1 MATDVLGTPVKRTE
15 DPKFITGKGR
25 YLDDIKLQGMVHMSI
40 LRSPYAHANIKSIDT
55 SAAKSMPGVL
65 AVFAGADIPYNPL
78 PMAWPAGGASGL
90 QNNVNTPRIL
100 ATDDV
105 KWTGEGV
112 AAVIAE
118 TPEQA
123 VDALEAI
130 QVDYEPLPTVVDAEK
145 ATQPG
150 APQLHENAPN
160 NIVFDWTV
168 GDKAGTDAA
177 IDKAEVVVRQRIVN
191 QRLIPNPIEVR
202 GDIGWYNPGTDEYT
216 VWMSSQTPHI
226 QRLLLGAFVTGI
238 PEHKI
243 RCISPDVGGA
253 FGSKI
258 FCYADMALVMFASKA
273 IGGRPVKWVESR
285 RENYQSTIHGRDHIT
300 YLEIGGTRDGEIT
313 GLRVK
318 TYANLG
324 GRLSTVGPGIP
335 TTLYGRV
342 LAGPY
347 KFPNVHCEVIG
358 VYTNTTFVDAYR
370 GAGRPEATYVVER
383 AMDLFADEIGMDPAA
398 IRRKNFL
405 PNDAFPYDNPS
416 GLGTAVNGEKVYI
429 DSGNYEPALDKALTM
444 VDYYLL
450 DEKRAEAKTRGK
462 YLGVGLSTYIEIC
475 GVAPSKWIGAVGEGW
490 GAAMWESAN
499 LKVHLT
505 GKIIL
510 TMGTQPQGQGH
521 ETTYAQII
529 SSELGVPME
538 DVIVQHSD
546 TQGTPFGYGSYGSRT
561 SSVGSTA
568 AQKAAGKVREK
579 AKRYAAH
586 MLEANVEDIEVDGA
600 NYSVKGSPDKVKTL
614 QEIAFAIDLGFSLP
628 DGMEP
633 YLDETAYHDTPNCTF
648 PFGTHIAIV
657 EIDEQTGKVDLVR
670 YVAVDD
676 VGNKINPMIVDGQ
689 LHGGI
694 AQGVGQALW
703 EGAIY
708 SDDGQLQSGSMMDYA
723 MPRASWFP
731 NLELDQTVTPS
742 PVNPLGVKG
751 VGEAGAIASTAAV
764 ANAVIDALSPLG
776 IRHLDMPY
784 TAQTVWRAIQGAKGE
799 AGAKGAA
806 DRSNGSNGS
815 NGKGGPA

>member
-1 MATDVLGTPVKRTE
+1 MAVDVLGSPVKRTE
-15 DPKFITGKGR
+15 DPRFITGKGR
-25 YLDDIKLQGMVHMSI
+25 YLDDIKLQGMVHMAI
-40 LRSPYAHANIKSIDT
+40 LRSPYAHAKIRSIDT
-55 SAAKSMPGVL
+55 AAAKTRPGVL
-65 AVFAGADIPYNPL
+65 AVIVGADIPYNPL
-78 PMAWPAGGASGL
+78 PMAWPAGGASGI

-118 TPEQA
+118 TPAQA
-123 VDALEAI
+123 VDALDSI
-130 QVDYEPLPTVVDAEK
+130 VVDWEPLPTVVDAEK

-160 NIVFDWTV
+160 NIVFEWQV

-177 IDKAEVVVRQRIVN
+177 IAAAEVVVKQRIVN
-191 QRLIPNPIEVR
+191 QRLIPNPMEVR
-202 GDIGWYNPGTDEYT
+202 GDIGWYNSGTEEYT

-226 QRLLLGAFVTGI
+226 QRLLLTAFVTGI
-238 PEHKI
+238 PEHKVRVI
-243 RCISPDVGGA
+243 APDVGGA
-253 FGSKI
+253 FGTKI

-285 RENYQSTIHGRDHIT
+285 RESYGSTIHGRDHIT
-300 YLEIGGTRDGEIT
+300 YLEIAGTREGEIT

-324 GRLSTVGPGIP
+324 GRLSTIGPGIP

-347 KFPNVHCEVIG
+347 KFPNVHCEVTG

-383 AMDLFADEIGMDPAA
+383 AMDLFADEIGMDHAA

-405 PNDAFPYDNPS
+405 PPDSFPYDNPS
-416 GLGTAVNGEKVYI
+416 GLGTAVNGEKVFI
-429 DSGNYEPALDKALTM
+429 DSGNYEPAMNKALTT
-444 VDYYLL
+444 VDYFQI
-450 DEKRAEAKTRGK
+450 DKKKQEARARGK
-462 YLGVGLSTYIEIC
+462 YLGIGLSTYIEIC

-505 GKIIL
+505 GKIII
-510 TMGTQPQGQGH
+510 TVGTQPQGQGH
-521 ETTYAQII
+521 ETTYAQVI
-529 SSELGVPME
+529 SHELGVPM
-538 DVIVQHSD
+538 DDIIVQHSD
-546 TQGTPFGYGSYGSRT
+546 TLGTPFGYGSYGSRT
-561 SSVGSTA
+561 GTVGMTA
-568 AQKAAGKVREK
+568 AFKAAGKIREK
-579 AKRYAAH
+579 ARRYAAH

-614 QEIAFAIDLGFSLP
+614 QEIAFALDLGFSMP

-633 YLDETAYHDTPNCTF
+633 YLDETTYHDTPNCTW
-648 PFGTHIAIV
+648 PFGTHIALV
-657 EIDEQTGKVDLVR
+657 EIDEETGKVDLVR

-676 VGNKINPMIVDGQ
+676 VGKKINPMIVDGQ

-694 AQGVGQALW
+694 VQGVGQALW
-703 EGAIY
+703 EGAVY
-708 SDDGQLQSGSMMDYA
+708 SDDGQLQSGSMLDYA
-723 MPRASWFP
+723 LPRAAWLP
-731 NLELDQTVTPS
+731 NLELDETVTPS

-764 ANAVIDALSPLG
+764 ANAVIDALAPLG

-784 TAQTVWRAIQGAKGE
+784 TAQTVWRAIRDAKAKGGQ
-799 AGAKGAA
+799 A
-806 DRSNGSNGS
+806 
-815 NGKGGPA
+815 